1 VPGRVRTRRRFA
13 RLATPSARGASGP
26 LRLAYVDDPEATGVD
41 VAFAVPRRVGSAV
54 ARNQVRRRLRALVDA
69 LDPAPPRGTYL
80 IRCDIQT
87 GQLTHDQLD
96 HHLREALSR
105 AGL

>member
-1 VPGRVRTRRRFA
+1 MPGRIRTRRRFA

-26 LRLAYVDDPEATGVD
+26 LRVAYSDDPDASGVD
-41 VAFAVPRRVGSAV
+41 VAFAVPRKVGSAV
-54 ARNQVRRRLRALVDA
+54 ERNRIRRRLRAAVDG
-69 LDPAPPRGTYL
+69 LDPAPPAGSYL

-87 GQLTHDQLD
+87 GQLSYDQLA
-96 HHLREALSR
+96 HHLREALGR

>member
-1 VPGRVRTRRRFA
+1 MPGRVRTRRRFA
-13 RLATPSARGASGP
+13 RLAAPSARGASGP
-26 LRLAYVDDPEATGVD
+26 LRLAYADDPDALGVD

-54 ARNQVRRRLRALVDA
+54 ARNRIRRRLRALVDG
-69 LDPAPPRGTYL
+69 LDPAPPRGSYL

-87 GQLTHDQLD
+87 GQLSHDQLA
-96 HHLREALSR
+96 HHLREALAR